1 MRVELHVCLDES
13 AVFKRLVGNAIRV
26 SLMQSNTSRGVT
38 FYFPVTSREFM
49 SIFESELQLGH
60 PV

>member
-13 AVFKRLVGNAIRV
+13 AVFKRLVGNTIRV
-26 SLMQSNTSRGVT
+26 SLVQSNTSRGVT
-38 FYFPVTSREFM
+38 FYFPVTSREYM
-49 SIFESELQLGH
+49 SVFESELQLDR